1 MVSSLFHSLYTFRT
15 VSTMD
20 FNKTWFAYIS
30 AEIIR
35 QCVDICNKE
44 CLACKDGA
52 LSPLLHYHN
61 ELNLR
66 QKMERYIDRV
76 ELNLMTLF
84 DLFILQFGWFGLD
97 RDQFLANAQAFIDF
111 STPDAIFY
119 GKYITYENDFAIYNA
134 TGENL
139 ITENPISPV
148 EEKPIKVKRHK
159 KNIISQNDIPRTSAA
174 AS

>member
-1 MVSSLFHSLYTFRT
+1 
-15 VSTMD
+15 MD

-35 QCVDICNKE
+35 QCVDICAKE
-44 CLACKDGA
+44 CRACRDGI

-66 QKMERYIDRV
+66 EKMARYIDRV

-84 DLFILQFGWFGLD
+84 DLFVIQFGWFGLD
-97 RDQFLANAQAFIDF
+97 RDQFLNNAQAFIDF

-119 GKYITYENDFAIYNA
+119 GKYITYENDYAIYGD

-139 ITENPISPV
+139 ITEKDPPV
-148 EEKPIKVKRHK
+148 EKKSIKAKRHK
-159 KNIISQNDIPRTSAA
+159 KNVSSQNDISGTSAA

>member
-1 MVSSLFHSLYTFRT
+1 
-15 VSTMD
+15 MD

-35 QCVDICNKE
+35 QCVDICAKE
-44 CLACKDGA
+44 CRACRDGI

-66 QKMERYIDRV
+66 EKMVRYVDRV

-84 DLFILQFGWFGLD
+84 DLFIIQFGWFGLD
-97 RDQFLANAQAFIDF
+97 RDGFLNNAQAFVDF

-119 GKYITYENDFAIYNA
+119 GKYITYENDYAIYGD

-139 ITENPISPV
+139 ITEKGSRSPVTPV
-148 EEKPIKVKRHK
+148 EEKPIKAKRHK
-159 KNIISQNDIPRTSAA
+159 KNVSSQNDISGTSAA